1 MKAVFPLP
9 LILSPPPL
17 SHTLRFPIYLL
28 GPVTGG
34 KADARP
40 GWAPDSRA
48 CPPQSGPPQP
58 RLHPPARRINLD
70 NSVPRPVP
78 HEALVPGGCLPPTPP
93 SSSIGLPNI
102 AAVATAG
109 QDTTAPS
116 VSPGPGSEGQE
127 LIIGPWAKP
136 RACLPARWAL
146 PPPPPEPQ
154 VWSIWSPSAQWAEG
168 GA

>member
-1 MKAVFPLP
+1 M
-9 LILSPPPL
+9 PPQAGFL
-17 SHTLRFPIYLL
+17 TAEH
-28 GPVTGG
+28 
-34 KADARP
+34 AA
-40 GWAPDSRA
+40 
-48 CPPQSGPPQP
+48 PQSGPPQP
-58 RLHPPARRINLD
+58 RLRPPARRISLD